1 MKLIAGLILTAI
13 GLFLTFSNSD
23 WSNIDCII
31 LYFVGF
37 TINIIGGVLIGSGLA
52 DLTRKY

>member
-1 MKLIAGLILTAI
+1 MKLITGLILTAI
-13 GLFLTFSNSD
+13 GLFLTFSNLD
-23 WSNIDCII
+23 WSNLDCII

>member
-1 MKLIAGLILTAI
+1 MRLIIGLLLAVI

-23 WSNIDCII
+23 WSNIDCVI

-37 TINIIGGVLIGSGLA
+37 TINIVAGVLIGSGLA
-52 DLTRKY
+52 NLTRKY